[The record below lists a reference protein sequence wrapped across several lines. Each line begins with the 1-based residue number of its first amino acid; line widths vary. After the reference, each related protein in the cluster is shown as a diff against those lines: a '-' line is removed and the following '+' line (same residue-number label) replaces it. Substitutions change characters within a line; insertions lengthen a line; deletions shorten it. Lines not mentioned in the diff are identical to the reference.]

1 MIHFHSVPYDND
13 KWRPWVARIVGLDSK
28 YGLERIFIDALPD
41 YKKSVTNW
49 KRTANI
55 TLQFPLQVGWVI
67 QTCKR
72 TIGMEKRRFYRVTS
86 STELTEMTAEEVARW
101 AATR

>member
-1 MIHFHSVPYDND
+1 MIHFYSVPYDND
-13 KWRPWVARIVGLDSK
+13 KWRPWVSRIVGTDAK
-28 YGLERIFIDALPD
+28 YKLERVFVDALPD
-41 YKKSVTNW
+41 YKKASTNW

-55 TLQFPLQVGWVI
+55 TLQFPVEVGWVI

-86 STELTEMTAEEVARW
+86 PTELQEMTEQEVTEWAR
-101 AATR
+101 TQ